1 MRSRSSGGGSRSHSS
16 FSSGR
21 SHSSSRSSFSSGR
34 SHLSSR
40 PSGPSHHISVGG
52 PRHIHH
58 GHHYHYGGPHIHTS
72 IHLKGPSGA
81 IVGIILA
88 FIAFYCLPL
97 FISFS
102 NVNSSIDEITTSY
115 YYYQD
120 MINYAKQN
128 TAYQLKGVVKGIY
141 QDYNYDD
148 AWYLKYT
155 VYSPNNKNQVYVSD
169 YTFSV
174 YTEDDISRIKL
185 GDEIMIA
192 VDSPLPPIFD
202 SIDMNYGN
210 TSLNEDPEYQL
221 YKNKK
226 ASLTKTFVIYGLI
239 AGSIFAIALTF
250 AIKAAIKK
258 SKEDNDTDLSSSSL
272 GGSSAPEKPKTKYC
286 AYCGVALENGE
297 SKCKVCGARN
307 DK

>member
-1 MRSRSSGGGSRSHSS
+1 MRSRSSGGG
-16 FSSGR
+16 GR
-21 SHSSSRSSFSSGR
+21 SHSSSGGGGR
-34 SHLSSR
+34 SHFSSSSR
-40 PSGPSHHISVGG
+40 SSYSSSSRASGPSHHISFGG

-58 GHHYHYGGPHIHTS
+58 GPRHYGGPHIHTS
-72 IHLKGPSGA
+72 VHVSGPTGVIIA
-81 IVGIILA
+81 LIVA
-88 FIAFYCLPL
+88 FLAFYCLPL

-102 NVNSSIDEITTSY
+102 NVNGAINEITTSY

-128 TAYQLKGVVKGIY
+128 TAYQMKGVVKGIY

-155 VYSPNNKNQVYVSD
+155 VYNPNNKYQTYVTE

-174 YTEDDISRIKL
+174 YTEEDISKIRL

-210 TSLNEDPEYQL
+210 TTLDEDPEYQL
-221 YKNKK
+221 YKQKK
-226 ASLTKTFVIYGLI
+226 ANLTKTFVIYGII

-258 SKEDNDTDLSSSSL
+258 AKNEGNDLESSSST
-272 GGSSAPEKPKTKYC
+272 STTTTDAKPKTQYC
-286 AYCGVALENGE
+286 AYCGVALESGSN
-297 SKCKVCGARN
+297 KCKVCGARN

>member
-1 MRSRSSGGGSRSHSS
+1 MRSRSSGGGGRSHSS

-40 PSGPSHHISVGG
+40 PSGPSHSINIGG

-58 GHHYHYGGPHIHTS
+58 GHYHYGGPHIHTS
-72 IHLKGPSGA
+72 IHLRGPGAA
-81 IVGIILA
+81 IVGIIIA
-88 FIAFYCLPL
+88 FLAFYCLPL

-102 NVNSSIDEITTSY
+102 NVNGALDEITTSY

-128 TAYQLKGVVKGIY
+128 KAYQLKGVVKGIY
-141 QDYNYDD
+141 QDYNYDN

-155 VYSPNNKNQVYVSD
+155 VYSPTNKNQVYVSD

-174 YTEDDISRIKL
+174 YTEDEISRIKL

-192 VDSPLPPIFD
+192 VDNPLPPIFD

-210 TSLNEDPEYQL
+210 TSLNEDPEYQY
-221 YKNKK
+221 YKEKK
-226 ASLTKTFVIYGLI
+226 ANLTKTFVIYGLI
-239 AGSIFAIALTF
+239 AGSIFVIALTF

-258 SKEDNDTDLSSSSL
+258 SKDDADDTNTTTTSPV
-272 GGSSAPEKPKTKYC
+272 PEKPKTKYC